1 VRRGRLQVV
10 DRPTRIPIAQTAI
23 WAAVALAFADS
34 SIVVLALPDLLRQL
48 NTTIGGVSLVI
59 TIYNVA
65 VVLSTPFVVRL
76 VRRLGPRVCL
86 HAGLLLFAIGSAG
99 CASVG
104 TLELLV
110 ALRVVQAIGGAI
122 LLASAL
128 PTLGARRWSV
138 AAAVGAAVGPA
149 IGGLLT
155 QALDWRAIF
164 AFQTPVALAALLA
177 GWRATVPQVA
187 PLRPRDRG
195 DHRVNA
201 ALALISGALV
211 GALFLVVILVIEVWG
226 LSPASAALLVS
237 VLPATTL
244 LAGPLARG
252 AELRSSAMA
261 GAILIAGGLAGVAL
275 LPERSLVWLG
285 IVLAL
290 VGAGLGLAG
299 PTLSEAALGSDSTE
313 RAAWSVG
320 ARHLGLVIG
329 LVLVAPLLSTGID
342 HASDRASE
350 AGAGVIL
357 DAQIQPK
364 TKLELGLDIA
374 SALEQAPRASV
385 PDFTPA
391 FAKARASDG
400 SQNALL
406 TTVERRLG
414 NTVRAVVERG
424 FRPSLWACVA
434 LALLACVPLGWT
446 PRSRTA

>member
-1 VRRGRLQVV
+1 VGRLNV
-10 DRPTRIPIAQTAI
+10 AI

-48 NTTIGGVSLVI
+48 DTTIGAVSLVI
-59 TIYNVA
+59 TVYNVA

-76 VRRLGPRVCL
+76 VRRAGPRRCL
-86 HAGLLLFAIGSAG
+86 HAGLLLFALGSAG
-99 CASVG
+99 CALAG

-110 ALRVVQAIGGAI
+110 ALRAVQAIGGAL

-138 AAAVGAAVGPA
+138 AAAVGAAIGPA

-155 QALDWRAIF
+155 EALDWRAIF
-164 AFQTPVALAALLA
+164 AFQTPVALVALVA
-177 GWRATVPQVA
+177 GWRAAVPQVVA
-187 PLRPRDRG
+187 SSDRG

-237 VLPATTL
+237 VLPVTTL
-244 LAGPLARG
+244 LAGPLARA

-275 LPERSLVWLG
+275 LPERSLIWLG
-285 IVLAL
+285 IALAL

-299 PTLSEAALGSDSTE
+299 PSLSEAALGSDSTE

-357 DAQIQPK
+357 DAQIQPQ
-364 TKLELGLDIA
+364 TKLQLGLDIA
-374 SALEQAPRASV
+374 KALEQAPRASV

-391 FAKARASDG
+391 FATARASDD
-400 SQNALL
+400 SQGTLL
-406 TTVERRLG
+406 STVQGRLG
-414 NTVRAVVERG
+414 DTVRAVVERG

-434 LALLACVPLGWT
+434 LALLACVPLGWPARRQSAT
-446 PRSRTA
+446 